1 MWRFDKGVELLN
13 ADNLDFHSADWLA
26 EFQRR
31 ANTLA
36 TAIDSLGHFL
46 EDNPPENKRATDNM
60 HRALKNTGNTLID
73 FSKTMSKEWLFTK
86 KVIKM
91 VEGAE
96 E

>member
-1 MWRFDKGVELLN
+1 MKFHDAEWLN
-13 ADNLDFHSADWLA
+13 EFEKKSKNLGK
-26 EFQRR
+26 
-31 ANTLA
+31 
-36 TAIDSLGHFL
+36 AIDEMGIFL
-46 EDNPPENKRATDNM
+46 TENPPENKRATDNM

-73 FSKTMSKEWLFTK
+73 FSKTMSKEWLFSK